1 MKYRSVK
8 DSSTGWRKQIEVPK
22 RIKPWWFES
31 ESGKICVSIPYGAQL
46 IELAKGKL
54 SVEVASAEEL
64 VQALTAIKA
73 AVQAGELG
81 AQIETASSALKQ
93 VFLNAGYNSCVSHGS
108 YKYPYANTRSR
119 LHQTRHTRASTHQ
132 GNSSTSST
140 STAACQSRTHT
151 STASRP

>member
-1 MKYRSVK
+1 M
-8 DSSTGWRKQIEVPK
+8 PK

-31 ESGKICVSIPYGAQL
+31 ESGKVCVSIPYGAQL
-46 IELAKGKL
+46 IELAKGEL
-54 SVEVASAEEL
+54 SVEVASAEEF

-108 YKYPYANTRSR
+108 YKYPYAN
-119 LHQTRHTRASTHQ
+119 
-132 GNSSTSST
+132 
-140 STAACQSRTHT
+140 
-151 STASRP
+151 P